1 MVVEKESKKDSRL
14 DKKTMGSRGL
24 PPGSL
29 YFGLQMERGEK
40 RERREKKK
48 KGRPQEQK
56 KKNQNPNENQETKAG
71 EKKIE

>member
-48 KGRPQEQK
+48 KRKTTRAEEEKSKSKRKSRDKSGRK
-56 KKNQNPNENQETKAG
+56 KK
-71 EKKIE
+71 